1 MKRRTALI
9 AAVSGTLVIGLGSW
23 ALWPRPAAAAYV
35 TAPAARASI
44 AQTLA
49 LVGPVTRTDQA
60 TASFGT
66 DGLVTT
72 VPVRVGDHVTAGQQL
87 AAIDPAPLRLSVLRA
102 RADVA
107 TAQAQLDANLTAQRN
122 GTGGGSGAGL
132 GGSSGLGGSTG
143 GLGGL
148 GGVDLGGVLGG
159 LPSGAAPTAS
169 APAGTTG
176 QAGTGQAGAGT
187 PAYLAGMEQSLAA
200 LQQSVALQQE
210 KCTPVFAALSQ
221 LQGVGQ
227 TTPTALPTTLP
238 TALPTTLP
246 TSVPTALPTTLPTS
260 VPTARSDAAPAQ
272 SHPRPA
278 LSPTA
283 TTTPASATPSP
294 SASPSTDPSAPALPS
309 ATTAPSPDASPHPT
323 TAKPTSAPSA
333 SVPGIPGELL
343 EQLAGMAGQVQA
355 CSDAMM
361 GVAQAEATAGQA
373 IATAAEG
380 LAAST
385 QQAAAALASAQAEV
399 ERAAREASEQVMREA
414 QAQLAAQLAGMG
426 GAVTDATIASNRA
439 QLLQAR
445 QQLDTAEAN
454 LAEATLVSPIT
465 GTVGALDITAGES
478 SAGRS
483 ATIVGEGAAQV
494 VVQVPL
500 SHRALV
506 APGVGATVGNLAAPA
521 NLTGHVNQVSVLPTG
536 EGSPSF
542 ATEVLAD
549 DPDGTLFSGAYAE
562 VTLQLAQASDVLTV
576 PASAVTKLTDT
587 TATVEVVDNA
597 RDDAASTVTVVTGR
611 AGQGR
616 VEIVSGLRDGQLVV
630 LADRRLPVPGGI
642 SQYQPARTASPSPSR

>member
-1 MKRRTALI
+1 MKPRTGLV
-9 AAVSGTLVIGLGSW
+9 AAVAGALVIGLASW

-44 AQTLA
+44 TQTLG
-49 LVGPVTRTDQA
+49 LVGPVTRTEQA
-60 TASFGT
+60 KASFGT
-66 DGLVTT
+66 DGLVTS
-72 VPVRVGDHVTAGQQL
+72 VSVRVGDQVAAGQQL

-107 TAQAQLDANLTAQRN
+107 TAQAQLDANLTAQRTGSSA
-122 GTGGGSGAGL
+122 GTGL
-132 GGSSGLGGSTG
+132 G

-148 GGVDLGGVLGG
+148 GGGAGGGSLGGAAGG
-159 LPSGAAPTAS
+159 PSATAAPAAS
-169 APAGTTG
+169 APSGSAG
-176 QAGTGQAGAGT
+176 QQPGTLPGGTGT
-187 PAYLAGMEQSLAA
+187 PAYLAGMEASLAA

-210 KCTPVFAALSQ
+210 TCTPVFAALAP
-221 LQGVGQ
+221 LQAAGQ
-227 TTPTALPTTLP
+227 TLPTVVPATLPPALPTTAPSRATVRPSVNPAAETTASAMP
-238 TALPTTLP
+238 TA
-246 TSVPTALPTTLPTS
+246 A
-260 VPTARSDAAPAQ
+260 ARASAAPSA
-272 SHPRPA
+272 S
-278 LSPTA
+278 TIG
-283 TTTPASATPSP
+283 PASATASSAATVSP
-294 SASPSTDPSAPALPS
+294 SATPDAPPRPT
-309 ATTAPSPDASPHPT
+309 ATPTASPH
-323 TAKPTSAPSA
+323 S
-333 SVPGIPGELL
+333 SVPGIPDDLL

-361 GVAQAEATAGQA
+361 GVAQAEAAAGQA
-373 IATAAEG
+373 IATAAQG

-385 QQAAAALASAQAEV
+385 QQAAAALAAAQAEV

-414 QAQLAAQLAGMG
+414 QAQLAAQMAAMG
-426 GAVTDATIASNRA
+426 GSVTDATIAGNRA

-445 QQLDTAEAN
+445 QQLDAAEAN

-465 GTVGALDITAGES
+465 GTVGALDLAAGES

-483 ATIVGEGAAQV
+483 ATIVGEGAAQII
-494 VVQVPL
+494 VQVPL

-506 APGVGATVGNLAAPA
+506 APGVTAMVGDLAAPA
-521 NLTGHVNQVSVLPTG
+521 DLTGRVNQVSVLATG

-562 VTLQLAQASDVLTV
+562 VTLHLAQVSDVLTV

-587 TATVEVVDNA
+587 TATLEVVDNA

-642 SQYQPARTASPSPSR
+642 SQYQPGNSAASPSPSR

>member
-1 MKRRTALI
+1 MQRRTGLI
-9 AAVSGTLVIGLGSW
+9 AAVAGVLAIGLVSW

-44 AQTLA
+44 TQTLT

-60 TASFGT
+60 AASFGT

-72 VPVRVGDHVTAGQQL
+72 VSVRVGDHVTAGQQL
-87 AAIDPAPLRLSVLRA
+87 ATIDPAPLRVSVLRA

-107 TAQAQLDANLTAQRN
+107 TAQAQLDANLTTQRN
-122 GTGGGSGAGL
+122 GTSGGSGAGL
-132 GGSSGLGGSTG
+132 GGASGLGGGTG

-148 GGVDLGGVLGG
+148 GGVNLSGALGGQS
-159 LPSGAAPTAS
+159 SGATPTAS

-176 QAGTGQAGAGT
+176 QAGAGGQGGAGSQAGTGT

-221 LQGVGQ
+221 LQGLGQ
-227 TTPTALPTTLP
+227 TMPTALPTT
-238 TALPTTLP
+238 
-246 TSVPTALPTTLPTS
+246 LPTTLPTS
-260 VPTARSDAAPAQ
+260 VPTARSDAAPAR
-272 SHPRPA
+272 STPRPA
-278 LSPTA
+278 LSPTTAATPASVSASATALPSASASPSASAPVSPSA
-283 TTTPASATPSP
+283 TTTPSP
-294 SASPSTDPSAPALPS
+294 EASPR
-309 ATTAPSPDASPHPT
+309 PT
-323 TAKPTSAPSA
+323 TAKPTSSPSA
-333 SVPGIPGELL
+333 SVPGIPDELL
-343 EQLAGMAGQVQA
+343 GQLAGMAGQVQA

-361 GVAQAEATAGQA
+361 GVALAEATAGQA

-380 LAAST
+380 LAASS
-385 QQAAAALASAQAEV
+385 QQAAAALAAAQAEV

-445 QQLDTAEAN
+445 QQLDTAETN

-465 GTVGALDITAGES
+465 GTVGALDLTAGES

-483 ATIVGEGAAQV
+483 ATIVGEGAAQI

-506 APGVGATVGNLAAPA
+506 APGVGAQVGNLAAPPELA
-521 NLTGHVNQVSVLPTG
+521 GHVNQVSVMPTG
-536 EGSPSF
+536 QGSPTF

-549 DPDGTLFSGAYAE
+549 DPDGSLFSGAYAE
-562 VTLQLAQASDVLTV
+562 VTLQLAQAYGVLTV

-587 TATVEVVDNA
+587 TATVEVVANA
-597 RDDAASTVTVVTGR
+597 RDDAAGTVTVVTGR

-642 SQYQPARTASPSPSR
+642 SQYQPASHTASPTPSR